1 MVIAKTKDKFLGL
14 RVYTGGTFDLFHVG
28 HLNLLKRC
36 HEIAGL
42 TGQVIV
48 SLNTDEFIEKYKGKK
63 PLIPYED
70 RKAIL
75 ESCKYVHSVME
86 NYGGVDSK
94 ESIEIAGLIDVV
106 AIGSDWA
113 RKDYYKQMQFD
124 QDWLDERNI
133 SLIYIPY
140 TRRISSTQIK
150 KSL

>member
-1 MVIAKTKDKFLGL
+1 MGL

-36 HEIAGL
+36 HEIAGW

-48 SLNTDEFIEKYKGKK
+48 SLNTDEFVYKYKGKN
-63 PLIPYED
+63 PVIPYED

-75 ESCKYVHSVME
+75 ESCKYVDLVME
-86 NYGGVDSK
+86 NYGQEDSK
-94 ESIEIAGLIDVV
+94 QSILLAQLIDVI

-113 RKDYYKQMQFD
+113 RKDYYKQMNFD
-124 QDWLDERNI
+124 QDWLDSQRI

-140 TRRISSTQIK
+140 TSGISSTKIK
-150 KSL
+150 EKI

>member
-1 MVIAKTKDKFLGL
+1 MGL

-36 HEIAGL
+36 REIAGW

-48 SLNTDEFIEKYKGKK
+48 SLNTDEFIYKYKGKN
-63 PLIPYED
+63 PVIPYED

-75 ESCKYVHSVME
+75 ESCKYVDSVME
-86 NYGGVDSK
+86 NYGQEDSK
-94 ESIEIAGLIDVV
+94 ESILLAQLIDVI

-113 RKDYYKQMQFD
+113 RKDYYKQMNFD
-124 QDWLDERNI
+124 QDWLDSQRI

-140 TRRISSTQIK
+140 TSGISSTKIK
-150 KSL
+150 EKI

>member
-1 MVIAKTKDKFLGL
+1 MGL

-36 HEIAGL
+36 REIAGW

-48 SLNTDEFIEKYKGKK
+48 SLNTDEFVYKYKGKN
-63 PLIPYED
+63 PVIQYED

-75 ESCKYVHSVME
+75 ESCKYVDLVME
-86 NYGGVDSK
+86 NYGQEDSK
-94 ESIEIAGLIDVV
+94 KSILLAQFIDVV

-113 RKDYYKQMQFD
+113 RKDYYKQMNFD
-124 QDWLDERNI
+124 QDWLDSQRI

-140 TRRISSTQIK
+140 TSGISSTQIK
-150 KSL
+150 EKI

>member
-1 MVIAKTKDKFLGL
+1 MGL

-36 HEIAGL
+36 HQLAGL

-48 SLNTDEFIEKYKGKK
+48 SLNTDEFIYKYKKK
-63 PLIPYED
+63 YPVIPYED

-75 ESCKYVHSVME
+75 ESCKYVHSVIE
-86 NYGGVDSK
+86 NSGEEDSK
-94 ESIEIAGLIDVV
+94 KSILFAGAIDIV

-113 RKDYYKQMQFD
+113 KKDYYKQMNFT
-124 QDWLDERNI
+124 QDWLDEQNI

-140 TRRISSTQIK
+140 TKSVSSTQIK
-150 KSL
+150 TFL